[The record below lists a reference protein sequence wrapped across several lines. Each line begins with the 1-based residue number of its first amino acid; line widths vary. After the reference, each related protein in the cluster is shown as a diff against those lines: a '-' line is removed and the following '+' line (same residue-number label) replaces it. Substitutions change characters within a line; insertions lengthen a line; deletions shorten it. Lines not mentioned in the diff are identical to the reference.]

1 MRKAVA
7 IGAVVVLAF
16 AALAYAMD
24 PQPSPGKKEAS
35 ITLTA
40 AQAKSVA
47 NARGSVKIQLTSTQ
61 VEQLKGVVDLT
72 GPGDP
77 RIPGTLTL
85 DSSHLRTNNV
95 VVVSIEI
102 SKDRVSMDPQPSP

>member
-1 MRKAVA
+1 MKGV
-7 IGAVVVLAF
+7 VVVLAVT
-16 AALAYAMD
+16 ALALACLAYAIE
-24 PQPSPGKKEAS
+24 PTTPPGKKEAS
-35 ITLTA
+35 ISLTA
-40 AQAKSVA
+40 EQAKSVA
-47 NARGSVKIQLTSTQ
+47 NARGSVKIQLTSKQ
-61 VEQLKGVVDLT
+61 VEQLKGVVDLG

-85 DSSHLRTNNV
+85 NSSHVRTNNV